1 MKISELKE
9 KLQTM
14 KIPESSY
21 LINCVEYPNEAYVL
35 LFNGAEWEVY
45 YSEKGKK
52 RRLQKYT
59 TESEACEQFLKWIS
73 KNVLSERS

>member
-1 MKISELKE
+1 MKTNELKE
-9 KLQTM
+9 KLPAM
-14 KIPESSY
+14 KVPESSY

-35 LFNGAEWEVY
+35 FFNGAEWEIY
-45 YSEKGKK
+45 YSERGKK
-52 RRLQKYT
+52 RGLKKYE